1 MTKSRTN
8 PDNLSLKQ
16 IAELDKLGLLSKSKL
31 KMNPI
36 FDVLE
41 SAKVSG
47 PIESVLRG
55 GTNKKNRSMPK
66 FKAKGG
72 RVNLKNGGKVARGCG
87 KIMSNRRKKT
97 KIY

>member
-16 IAELDKLGLLSKSKL
+16 IAELDKLGLLSKSQL
-31 KMNPI
+31 KMNPK
-36 FDVLE
+36 FDVVE

-55 GTNKKNRSMPK
+55 GKIKKNKSMPK
-66 FKAKGG
+66 FRAEGGRIELKGG
-72 RVNLKNGGKVARGCG
+72 GICKRGMNRKAVGKN
-87 KIMSNRRKKT
+87 S
-97 KIY
+97 

>member
-16 IAELDKLGLLSKSKL
+16 IAELDKLGLLSKSQL
-31 KMNPI
+31 KMNPK
-36 FDVLE
+36 FDVVE

-55 GTNKKNRSMPK
+55 GKIKKNKSMPK
-66 FKAKGG
+66 FKAEGGRIELKGG
-72 RVNLKNGGKVARGCG
+72 GICKRGMNRKAVGKN
-87 KIMSNRRKKT
+87 S
-97 KIY
+97 